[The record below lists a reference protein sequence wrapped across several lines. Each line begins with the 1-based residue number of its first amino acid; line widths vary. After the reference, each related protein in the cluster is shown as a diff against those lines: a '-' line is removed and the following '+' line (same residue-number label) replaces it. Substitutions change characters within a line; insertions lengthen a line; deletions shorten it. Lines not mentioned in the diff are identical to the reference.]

1 MIVIATTVPK
11 VQKWLE
17 DALAEYAP
25 QEAYCLAHSEQA
37 QQATTAISWF
47 PDLDYLETLPNL
59 KLIHSMAA
67 GVEHL
72 NLKRIGDRYAVCRV
86 VDESH
91 QKGMYDYLQWCVL
104 YYQRFFDVLI
114 AQQLQQRWKQPPQKT
129 SADVKIG
136 IMGLGQ
142 MGGYI
147 AEKFAKLGYQVSGWS
162 RSLKQI
168 EGVTCFAGD
177 AQRQDFLA
185 QSEILINLLP
195 LTEDNVGLLNTEL
208 FQQLPKGACIIN
220 CGRGQHLNE
229 QDLIAALDSE
239 QLRGAVLDVFAK
251 EPLAQDHVFWQ
262 HPKVLVTP
270 HVASHAPWSAVIGQI
285 LENDRRVQQGL
296 ALVNEVNVMKGY

>member
-72 NLKRIGDRYAVCRV
+72 NLKRIGERYAVCRV

-114 AQQLQQRWKQPPQKT
+114 AQQQQQRWKQPPQKT

-136 IMGLGQ
+136 IMGVGQ

-208 FQQLPKGACIIN
+208 FQQLPKGACVIN

-229 QDLIAALDSE
+229 QDLMAALDSE

-270 HVASHAPWSAVIGQI
+270 HVASHAPWSAVIRQI
-285 LENDRRVQQGL
+285 LENDHRVQQGL

>member
-114 AQQLQQRWKQPPQKT
+114 EQQQQQRWKQPPQIN
-129 SADVKIG
+129 SADIKIG

-142 MGGYI
+142 MGGFI

-177 AQRQDFLA
+177 AQRQDFLT

-195 LTEDNVGLLNTEL
+195 LTEDNFDILNVEL

>member
-114 AQQLQQRWKQPPQKT
+114 AQQIQQRWKQPPQKT

-239 QLRGAVLDVFAK
+239 QLRGAILDVFAK

-285 LENDRRVQQGL
+285 LENDHRVQQGL

>member
-1 MIVIATTVPK
+1 
-11 VQKWLE
+11 
-17 DALAEYAP
+17 
-25 QEAYCLAHSEQA
+25 
-37 QQATTAISWF
+37 
-47 PDLDYLETLPNL
+47 
-59 KLIHSMAA
+59 MAA

-239 QLRGAVLDVFAK
+239 QLRGAILDVFAK

-285 LENDRRVQQGL
+285 LENDHRVQQGL

>member
-37 QQATTAISWF
+37 LQATTAISWF
-47 PDLDYLETLPNL
+47 PDVDYLETLPNL

-114 AQQLQQRWKQPPQKT
+114 AQQQQQRWKQPPQKT

-285 LENDRRVQQGL
+285 LENDHRVQQGL
-296 ALVNEVNVMKGY
+296 ALFNKVNVMKGY

>member
-72 NLKRIGDRYAVCRV
+72 NLKRIGERYAVCRV

-114 AQQLQQRWKQPPQKT
+114 AQQQQQRWKQPPQKT

-285 LENDRRVQQGL
+285 LENDYRVQQGL